1 VFSPDPSELVWA
13 EQVSAAMAKAEADG
27 AGAVLVDGK
36 LADLAHLKMVRTIMD
51 RQALIDAPRRV
62 KR

>member
-1 VFSPDPSELVWA
+1 
-13 EQVSAAMAKAEADG
+13 MAKAEADG